1 MSNEVIRRSKRVR
14 EQQERPP
21 EKKKPRVD
29 TSQALSDRNSF
40 AKARAFGLRFHR
52 ESWQETE
59 KEKEEWQK
67 MFDFDIKLI
76 AKAQANVLIA
86 EFRRLLRFRGCD
98 LFQVD
103 SHKFLREA
111 FALFLARLD
120 AAGMEYTVS
129 GEKLDN
135 GQYRKGCK
143 EHDFCDSNQKWC
155 VHFASSESVMTSGTT
170 SS

>member
-1 MSNEVIRRSKRVR
+1 MSDKRRSKRVR

-29 TSQALSDRNSF
+29 TSQALSDRDSF
-40 AKARAFGLRFHR
+40 AKARAFGLRFPK
-52 ESWQETE
+52 ESWKETDEE
-59 KEKEEWQK
+59 KGEWRK

-76 AKAQANVLIA
+76 AKAQAHVLIA
-86 EFRRLLRFRGCD
+86 EFRRLLRFRGCH

-103 SHKFLREA
+103 SHKYAKEA

-129 GEKLDN
+129 GEKLEN
-135 GQYRKGCK
+135 GGFRKGCK
-143 EHDFCDSNQKWC
+143 EHDFRDSDRTWC
-155 VHFASSESVMTSGTT
+155 VHFASSESIMTSETA